1 MIEGQ
6 KVIKVFSRQDKV
18 IEEFDE
24 LNEELRKN
32 ATTANVF
39 ANILMPIMVNLSY
52 VNYALIAMVGGIFA
66 INEVLTIGVV
76 IAFLQFTLTLSQLIN
91 QIFLMLKSVLTT
103 IYISAHFFIILV

>member
-66 INEVLTIGVV
+66 INEVLPIGVV
-76 IAFLQFTLTLSQLIN
+76 AAFLQFTRTLEQPSN
-91 QIFLMLKSVLTT
+91 RTSEQIDVDIT
-103 IYISAHFFIILV
+103 